1 MELGISTNE
10 ILISI
15 LSGILVALAVEAV
28 HHFRQKIRKS
38 NEIKYIRE
46 FFLNGQKE
54 IREDINIPQVHSAQ
68 ARFVRFKA
76 MLRDFRNVAETHS
89 TNLKSNEK
97 FELFKHIDETI
108 NFMNWLPA
116 APADLKPYNMFFEKI
131 QKITWL
137 GFKDD
142 SNGKK
147 RGGDAQK

>member
-1 MELGISTNE
+1 M
-10 ILISI
+10 
-15 LSGILVALAVEAV
+15 LVALAVEAV
-28 HHFRQKIRKS
+28 HHFRQKIRRS
-38 NEIKYIRE
+38 SEIKYIRE

-54 IREDINIPQVHSAQ
+54 IREAINIPQVHSTQ
-68 ARFVRFKA
+68 VRFVRFKA

-89 TNLKSNEK
+89 TTLKSNEK

-116 APADLKPYNMFFEKI
+116 VPADLKPYNMFFENI

-142 SNGKK
+142 SN
-147 RGGDAQK
+147 RSYA